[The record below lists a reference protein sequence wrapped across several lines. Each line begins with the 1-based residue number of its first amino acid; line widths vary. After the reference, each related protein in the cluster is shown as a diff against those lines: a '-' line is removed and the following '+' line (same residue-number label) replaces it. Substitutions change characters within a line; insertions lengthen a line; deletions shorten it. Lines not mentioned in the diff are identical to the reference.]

1 MAEKAHRK
9 LVLWDRATNLVVSVY
24 EVTRRFPASERFG
37 LASQMQRAA
46 VSIPCNIAE
55 GAARR
60 GRKEYLQFAYTAR
73 GSLSELDTQ
82 VEIAGRLSYLT
93 PDTSRRLQAEI
104 DEVSRLLNGVI
115 AYLSRS
121 QSQQHHD
128 S

>member
-1 MAEKAHRK
+1 MPEKAHKK
-9 LVLWDRATNLVVSVY
+9 LVLWHKAVHLVVSVY

-37 LASQMQRAA
+37 LAAQMQRAA
-46 VSIPCNIAE
+46 VSVPSNVAE

-60 GRKEYLQFAYTAR
+60 GRKEYLQFVYTAR

-82 VEIAGRLSYLT
+82 VEIACLLGYLKT
-93 PDTSRRLQAEI
+93 DESTKLQAEV

-121 QSQQHHD
+121 D
-128 S
+128 G

>member
-55 GAARR
+55 GAARK
-60 GRKEYLQFAYTAR
+60 GRKEYLHFLYVAR
-73 GSLSELDTQ
+73 SSASELDTQ
-82 VEIAGRLSYLT
+82 LERLPGACAWWL
-93 PDTSRRLQAEI
+93 RRTTTACRPNWTE
-104 DEVSRLLNGVI
+104 SARC
-115 AYLSRS
+115 
-121 QSQQHHD
+121 
-128 S
+128 

>member
-93 PDTSRRLQAEI
+93 PDNSRKLQAEI

>member
-24 EVTRRFPASERFG
+24 EVTRRFPAIERFG

-82 VEIAGRLSYLT
+82 VEIAGRLGYLT
-93 PDTSRRLQAEI
+93 PDNSRRLQADI